1 MMGRIAGIRSKWRRF
16 HLSLKGRVLIAN
28 SLMVSIPRYALR
40 FLEMPAATRKALEKE
55 YYRMIWDDK
64 ASGTIKDLQACLPT
78 DSGGIG
84 CFDLVTIA
92 DAAAV
97 SMIIRAEVEPNLLWP
112 SLVTDILMDTA
123 SATTVVREAVKRPWF
138 QWLGH
143 ASRLPNEIKGTH
155 ARWKKLT
162 GNWHDGPITI
172 QPPETYNGILDT
184 YFWYH
189 PLIGVTSGAGARRWG
204 SGIMRKLW
212 DSGARVIG
220 DIWNPTTLQPR
231 IPNQYNSIER
241 DRAKNAIRQV
251 MQALPESWQQLL
263 RDSPPPTQWQ
273 PPTSPRREFSVG
285 DLAPEELTF
294 TRIYKLLIQRKLEG
308 ISFNNLVAGPI
319 EAYRA
324 RTGRQVAAK
333 HVWRVARMGLFIPKA
348 GDLLWRMLHQRV
360 ITGTRLHW
368 IEEGR
373 QRCPI
378 HHADLTLQHIWLDCT
393 VAQAVWEEASG
404 IWKALGSPILMRTPL
419 TIDEMLA
426 LAILS
431 PCGTATQ
438 NERWHCLYRTAAW
451 SIWKAYLTHSFG
463 ESFMLWNPAAA
474 AGYYREL
481 IRRRILTD
489 RTLCLSEKHQNR
501 LYNERIFQL
510 TWGQPPREIKIVK
523 GPACLNWS
531 MNPSPE
537 NETEAG
543 TGSTGNAQ

>member
-1 MMGRIAGIRSKWRRF
+1 
-16 HLSLKGRVLIAN
+16 
-28 SLMVSIPRYALR
+28 
-40 FLEMPAATRKALEKE
+40 
-55 YYRMIWDDK
+55 
-64 ASGTIKDLQACLPT
+64 
-78 DSGGIG
+78 
-84 CFDLVTIA
+84 
-92 DAAAV
+92 
-97 SMIIRAEVEPNLLWP
+97 
-112 SLVTDILMDTA
+112 
-123 SATTVVREAVKRPWF
+123 
-138 QWLGH
+138 
-143 ASRLPNEIKGTH
+143 
-155 ARWKKLT
+155 
-162 GNWHDGPITI
+162 
-172 QPPETYNGILDT
+172 
-184 YFWYH
+184 
-189 PLIGVTSGAGARRWG
+189 
-204 SGIMRKLW
+204 
-212 DSGARVIG
+212 
-220 DIWNPTTLQPR
+220 
-231 IPNQYNSIER
+231 
-241 DRAKNAIRQV
+241 
-251 MQALPESWQQLL
+251 
-263 RDSPPPTQWQ
+263 
-273 PPTSPRREFSVG
+273 
-285 DLAPEELTF
+285 
-294 TRIYKLLIQRKLEG
+294 
-308 ISFNNLVAGPI
+308 
-319 EAYRA
+319 
-324 RTGRQVAAK
+324 
-333 HVWRVARMGLFIPKA
+333 
-348 GDLLWRMLHQRV
+348 MLHQRV

-404 IWKALGSPILMRTPL
+404 IWKALGSPTLMRTPL

-489 RTLCLSEKHQNR
+489 RTLCLSEKYQNR

-523 GPACLNWS
+523 GLACLNWS